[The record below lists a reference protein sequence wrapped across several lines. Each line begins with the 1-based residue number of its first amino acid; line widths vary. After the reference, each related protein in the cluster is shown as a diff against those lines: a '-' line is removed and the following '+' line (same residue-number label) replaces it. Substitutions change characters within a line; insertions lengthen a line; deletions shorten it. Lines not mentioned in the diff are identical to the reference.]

1 MRKVQKFNMDA
12 RKYRGVIPPVKAT
25 SLRNAALP
33 EPETFMIFG
42 GTAEAVNQIHTLTP
56 KPEYIVP

>member
-1 MRKVQKFNMDA
+1 MDE
-12 RKYRGVIPPVKAT
+12 RKYREVIPPVRAT
-25 SLRNAALP
+25 SLRKAALP
-33 EPETFMIFG
+33 EPEKPFMIFG